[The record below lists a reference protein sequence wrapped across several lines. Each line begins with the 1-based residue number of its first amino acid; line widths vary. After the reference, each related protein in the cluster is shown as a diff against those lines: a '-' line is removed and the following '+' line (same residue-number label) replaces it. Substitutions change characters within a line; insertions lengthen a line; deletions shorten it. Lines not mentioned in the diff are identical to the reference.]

1 MQVVEDYS
9 MVKFIP
15 LHVEDKESMQRLLSL
30 IDKATGY
37 VFTGLAG
44 GLYPPEF
51 LYGAGAI
58 DDATSA
64 SLRAYEEKFMRAKGS
79 QTDAP

>member
-1 MQVVEDYS
+1 

-15 LHVEDKESMQRLLSL
+15 LHVEDKESMQRVLAV

-44 GLYPPEF
+44 GMYPPEF
-51 LYGAGAI
+51 LYGAGA
-58 DDATSA
+58 DGDETSKT
-64 SLRAYEEKFMRAKGS
+64 LRAYEEKYMKGQKS
-79 QTDAP
+79 ES

>member
-1 MQVVEDYS
+1 

-15 LHVEDKESMQRLLSL
+15 LHVEDKDSMQRVLAV

-44 GLYPPEF
+44 GIYPPEF
-51 LYGAGAI
+51 LYGAGAG
-58 DDATSA
+58 DDETSNT
-64 SLRAYEEKFMRAKGS
+64 LRAYEEKYMKQREVEN
-79 QTDAP
+79 